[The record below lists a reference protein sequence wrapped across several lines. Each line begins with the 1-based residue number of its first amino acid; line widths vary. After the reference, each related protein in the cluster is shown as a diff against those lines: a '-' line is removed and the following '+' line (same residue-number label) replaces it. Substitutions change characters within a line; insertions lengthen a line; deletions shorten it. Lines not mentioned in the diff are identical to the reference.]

1 VPQVFPADRPH
12 TFDVAGFAGGAETF
26 RVPVTTT
33 GEATVVPELA
43 SAPAADL
50 VVPNAGDLTWATVT
64 LDPASIE
71 AVPQQLAQVP
81 DPQARA
87 VVWVSL
93 VDGICLGQVDP
104 RVMVRT
110 VGSAWPREDNASI
123 LNRTA
128 GSLLGRIIPTF
139 LPHDEQRDAEQ
150 VVSRAAAAVLEAA
163 TPGST
168 RALVAARAVARTSAD
183 EELLHAW
190 AAGERRPA
198 GLEDDSDFGW
208 IVVRNLASHGLA
220 GRDLIEAT
228 RERDDT
234 LQGRLS
240 ALMAGASMPDAQA
253 KAWAWGEI
261 TTNRERSNYELNA
274 LAQGFWSS
282 GELDVLRPYAAR
294 YFSDVPAMSAWVGDD
309 ALARVAQLAFPSRV
323 VEEATA
329 ELGRAAL
336 RRDDLTPAVRRG
348 IVDAESELEEAL
360 RSRATFG

>member
-1 VPQVFPADRPH
+1 
-12 TFDVAGFAGGAETF
+12 
-26 RVPVTTT
+26 
-33 GEATVVPELA
+33 
-43 SAPAADL
+43 
-50 VVPNAGDLTWATVT
+50 
-64 LDPASIE
+64 
-71 AVPQQLAQVP
+71 VP

-93 VDGICLGQVDP
+93 IDGVCLGTVDP

-110 VGSAWPREDNASI
+110 VGQAWPHEDNASI
-123 LNRTA
+123 LNRSA

-139 LPHDEQRDAEQ
+139 LPHDEQDAAEQ
-150 VVSRAAAAVLEAA
+150 VVARAAAAVLEGA

-168 RALVAARAVARTSAD
+168 RALVAARAVARTSGD
-183 EELLHAW
+183 EELLRAW

-198 GLEDDSDFGW
+198 GLEEDSDFGW

-240 ALMAGASMPDAQA
+240 ALMAGASMPDAGA
-253 KAWAWGEI
+253 KAWAWAEI

-282 GELDVLRPYAAR
+282 GELEVLRPYAAR
-294 YFSDVPAMSAWVGDD
+294 YFSDVPAMTAWVGDD
-309 ALARVAQLAFPSRV
+309 ALARVASLAFPSRV

-329 ELGRAAL
+329 DLSREALG
-336 RRDDLTPAVRRG
+336 RDDLTPAVRRG
-348 IVDAESELEEAL
+348 IVDAQSELGEAL